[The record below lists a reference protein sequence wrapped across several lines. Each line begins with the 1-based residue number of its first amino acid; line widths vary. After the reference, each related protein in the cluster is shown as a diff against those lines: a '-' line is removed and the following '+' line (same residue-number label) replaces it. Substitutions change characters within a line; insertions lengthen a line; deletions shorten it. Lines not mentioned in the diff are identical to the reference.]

1 MAQRI
6 SLAVAACLGAGL
18 LAGCQNG
25 QIQGAGNPLDKGR
38 SQFLA
43 DQSDP
48 CFPERQEMERYG
60 VEVRSTFDTVLDAG
74 FAVGGVLE
82 SLRTT
87 GRVGGTIGSSGISVS
102 GGYIEALRQESGTIL
117 DLVRNAA
124 RDVDEENRRIDALLA
139 AFDTLSAC
147 RKAGAAAIRA
157 DYQART
163 IDRATAEGAMGAL
176 RAAYN
181 QDIARFREISAEVA
195 KNTDTFAEVYNDIA
209 ADNEGDELVVGP
221 YRKEVFKTGKPAA
234 KVVKRRPAKRASKPG
249 SLKVKAPAP
258 EAKPAVD
265 TLQEKLLTNVRKRD
279 EVINRVET
287 ASEDADGLGDL
298 DLAAA
303 PRRVAAG

>member
-1 MAQRI
+1 MAENNKMWGG
-6 SLAVAACLGAGL
+6 AVVCVTLLAACQG
-18 LAGCQNG
+18 G
-25 QIQGAGNPLDKGR
+25 QIQGSGSALDNGRPL
-38 SQFLA
+38 FLA

-60 VEVRSTFDTVLDAG
+60 VEVKSTFDTVLDAG

-82 SLRTT
+82 SLRQT
-87 GRVGGTIGSSGISVS
+87 GRVGGTIGSGGISVS

-147 RKAGAAAIRA
+147 RKAGAAAIRS
-157 DYQART
+157 DYQARK

-176 RAAYN
+176 RTAFS

-209 ADNEGDELVVGP
+209 ADNDGDELVVGP
-221 YRKEVFKTGKPAA
+221 YRKEIFKTGKPAA
-234 KVVKRRPAKRASKPG
+234 KVVKRRPKKRASKPG
-249 SLKVKAPAP
+249 SLKIKAPAP
-258 EAKPAVD
+258 QTKPEVAN
-265 TLQEKLLTNVRKRD
+265 LQEKLLTNVRKRD

-287 ASEDADGLGDL
+287 ASDDAGGLGDL
-298 DLAAA
+298 DLAVSV
-303 PRRVAAG
+303 PLSAAG